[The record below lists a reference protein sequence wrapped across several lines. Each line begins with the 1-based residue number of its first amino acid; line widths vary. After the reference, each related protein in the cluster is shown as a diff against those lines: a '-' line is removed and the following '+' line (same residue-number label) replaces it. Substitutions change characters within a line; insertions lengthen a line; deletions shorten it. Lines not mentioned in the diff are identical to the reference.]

1 MGDLANTVAGGNH
14 RDSLVAMR
22 DMLAAEADDVT
33 WEKHKRECRCVCG
46 MGDGRTRVALLKEL
60 RAVLNAIEALPEA
73 EEGSVLDDLAA
84 AHVDELAPRR
94 AGRFADAAGS

>member
-1 MGDLANTVAGGNH
+1 MGKLADTVAGGDH

-22 DMLAAEADDVT
+22 NMLAAEADDVT

-60 RAVLNAIEALPEA
+60 RAVLDAIEALPA
-73 EEGSVLDDLAA
+73 EKEGSRLDDIAA
-84 AHVDELAPRR
+84 NVADEVAQRRSLRGAVAH
-94 AGRFADAAGS
+94 GS